1 MAGDSAGTVT
11 TADMSAS
18 DIRRPAHRSRGFR
31 FWSFV
36 SRASVV
42 LTIGLLVSG
51 VLGYRLA
58 HSPGVYW
65 SQVTVVL
72 VAPKSTANPNGLSVN
87 SESLISTA
95 GVIAK
100 MVGSAPHEPAV
111 VSDSVTLVGEGIR
124 HGYGV
129 RLPNSGGQFAT
140 NFDRAALDVQA
151 AGTTVA
157 EVGVTISRVLAEIRD
172 DLDRLQRDAG
182 VAAVNLIRLQQSP
195 PTLPI
200 YYQTGSKTRTIAIT
214 LVLGAG
220 LSSWLGWLVRAWL
233 AWLVRRRSKAQ
244 RQAPLVS

>member
-1 MAGDSAGTVT
+1 MAVSSTRAATAGSPAAQHLTGNRARSFFLLRTCAILLVGMLISGSAG
-11 TADMSAS
+11 
-18 DIRRPAHRSRGFR
+18 RYFAHR
-31 FWSFV
+31 
-36 SRASVV
+36 
-42 LTIGLLVSG
+42 
-51 VLGYRLA
+51 
-58 HSPGVYW
+58 PGVYW

-72 VAPKSTANPNGLSVN
+72 IAPKSIANPNGLSIS

-100 MVGSAPHEPAV
+100 MVGSSPRAPAV

-157 EVGVTISRVLAEIRD
+157 EVGATLNRVLNEITA
-172 DLDRLQRDAG
+172 DLSRLQSQAG
-182 VAAVNLIRLQQSP
+182 VAEVNLIRSQLSP
-195 PTLPI
+195 PSPPI
-200 YYQTGSKTRTIAIT
+200 YYQTGSKTRALAIT

-220 LSSWLGWLVRAWL
+220 LTGFALWL
-233 AWLVRRRSKAQ
+233 ARRRFA
-244 RQAPLVS
+244 R

>member
-1 MAGDSAGTVT
+1 MVGDSPGAAATAG
-11 TADMSAS
+11 
-18 DIRRPAHRSRGFR
+18 RS
-31 FWSFV
+31 WLILLV
-36 SRASVV
+36 
-42 LTIGLLVSG
+42 GLLISG
-51 VLGYRLA
+51 VLGVQLA
-58 HSPGVYW
+58 HRPGVYW
-65 SQVTVVL
+65 SQVTMVL
-72 VAPKSTANPNGLSVN
+72 VAPKSAANPNGLSVS

-95 GVIAK
+95 GVLAK
-100 MVGSAPHEPAV
+100 MVGSAPREPAV
-111 VSDSVTLVGEGIR
+111 VSDSVTLVGEGVR

-157 EVGVTISRVLAEIRD
+157 EVGATISRVLGEIRA

-200 YYQTGSKTRTIAIT
+200 YYQTGSKTRALATT

-220 LSSWLGWLVRAWL
+220 LSGWL
-233 AWLVRRRSKAQ
+233 AWLVRRRASGRQ

>member
-1 MAGDSAGTVT
+1 MTGDSPGTATAPGPPAGGPPT
-11 TADMSAS
+11 TRVHRPGIRSRTTRLADFILRSWVILLVGLLISGAVGWQL
-18 DIRRPAHRSRGFR
+18 AHR
-31 FWSFV
+31 
-36 SRASVV
+36 
-42 LTIGLLVSG
+42 
-51 VLGYRLA
+51 
-58 HSPGVYW
+58 PGVYW
-65 SQVTVVL
+65 SQVTIVL
-72 VAPKSTANPNGLSVN
+72 VAPKSAANPNGLSVS

-100 MVGSAPHEPAV
+100 MVGSSPREPAV

-157 EVGVTISRVLAEIRD
+157 EVGATISRVLGQIRE

-182 VAAVNLIRLQQSP
+182 VAAVNLIRIQQSP

-200 YYQTGSKTRTIAIT
+200 YYQTGSKTRALATT

-220 LSSWLGWLVRAWL
+220 LSGWL
-233 AWLVRRRSKAQ
+233 AWLVRQ
-244 RQAPLVS
+244 RQAPRVS

>member
-1 MAGDSAGTVT
+1 VAGNSPGAGVATSREPMADAG
-11 TADMSAS
+11 
-18 DIRRPAHRSRGFR
+18 RRVARRRIFR
-31 FWSFV
+31 LPTFLLRTW
-36 SRASVV
+36 
-42 LTIGLLVSG
+42 LILLIGLLVSG
-51 VLGYRLA
+51 AVGYRLA
-58 HSPGVYW
+58 RRPGVYW
-65 SQVTVVL
+65 SQVTMVL

-100 MVGSAPHEPAV
+100 MVGASPSEPAV

-157 EVGVTISRVLAEIRD
+157 EVSATITRVLAEIRD
-172 DLDRLQRDAG
+172 DLDRLQSDAG
-182 VAAVNLIRLQQSP
+182 VATVNLIRLEQSP

-200 YYQTGSKTRTIAIT
+200 YYQTGSKTRAMATT
-214 LVLGAG
+214 LVLGTG
-220 LSSWLGWLVRAWL
+220 LSGWL
-233 AWLVRRRSKAQ
+233 AWLVGRRNQ
-244 RQAPLVS
+244 RQAPRVS